1 MSDLNVAL
9 RLTTRDQMSRP
20 ATQALQ
26 GVRSEGQRLFQ
37 ARETLGIRS
46 EQRIQREI
54 RQTELA
60 YQRLAASGTASA
72 REQARAFDA
81 MRAKV
86 AELRR
91 EMGQVSALQRGMG
104 MAGGAV
110 RRMQTA
116 AGIGMG
122 VAAGAYVLSR
132 PAGAQMSYDRRL
144 AMMSNTA
151 YADRGVEGRIAGMR
165 TLEEA
170 VKSAVRFGGGSKDQA
185 AETLDQLIA
194 SGAFS
199 VDSSVRMLP
208 TLQKFATGSGA
219 DPTQLSQIALRAMQ
233 TFKIKE
239 TELPKILDMALVA
252 GQEGGFELK
261 DMAKWL
267 PQQMAAARNSGL
279 SGVGGF
285 AKLLA
290 ANQASVITAGTK
302 DEAGNNLVNLL
313 AKINSADTAKDAQKV
328 GINLSGNLARARSL
342 GVDSLDA
349 FVNMVDS
356 VVGKDKQYAA
366 LKAKIG
372 TEKGEQKKATMESMG
387 DILQGSAIGKL
398 IQDRQALMAL
408 VALMNNR
415 AYVKDV
421 QAKAMGAEGA
431 NEKNFS
437 VIAQTP
443 SFKVEQAKNEAD
455 FAQNS
460 AFSGFNRVIGDTAEK
475 LTAYAREYPGLTA
488 ALAGATTG
496 LVALTAATAGA
507 GLGSVLTGG
516 AGGAAGGAARGAAGT
531 ALRAV
536 GRYALLPAAAGAG
549 GYAFGTWLNG
559 GINNLVERSTGEKG
573 ATLGSKIY
581 DWTHPSDPSPA
592 GATPLL
598 NKLDKQTAAI
608 EALSK
613 APQPISVPVKVV
625 LDGVVIAE
633 YMNNFNSRET
643 RRN

>member
-1 MSDLNVAL
+1 MQDLNLAM
-9 RLTTRDQMSRP
+9 RLTVRDQMSRP
-20 ATQALQ
+20 AVQGMQ
-26 GVRSEGQRLFQ
+26 GVRNESQRLFQ

-60 YQRLAASGTASA
+60 YQRLTAAGTASA
-72 REQARAFDA
+72 REQARAYDA

-104 MAGGAV
+104 MAGGMM
-110 RRMQTA
+110 RGLQTA
-116 AGIGMG
+116 SGVGMG
-122 VAAGAYVLSR
+122 LAAGAYILSR

-144 AMMSNTA
+144 AMMANTA

-170 VKSAVRFGGGSKDQA
+170 VKSAVRYGGGSKDQA

-208 TLQKFATGSGA
+208 TLQRFATGSGA

-239 TELPKILDMALVA
+239 ADLPRILDMALVA

-279 SGVGGF
+279 SGVSGF

-290 ANQASVITAGTK
+290 ANQAAVITAGTK

-313 AKINSADTAKDAQKV
+313 AKINSADTANDAKKL

-349 FVNMVDS
+349 FVNLVDS
-356 VVGKDKQYAA
+356 VVSKDKQYTA
-366 LKAKIG
+366 LRTKIG
-372 TEKGEQKKATMESMG
+372 TEQGDQRKATMESMA
-387 DILQGSAIGKL
+387 DILQGSSIGKL
-398 IQDRQALMAL
+398 VQDRQALMAL

-415 AYVKDV
+415 AYVKSV
-421 QAKAMGAEGA
+421 QDATMSAQGA
-431 NEKNFS
+431 NEKNFA

-455 FAQNS
+455 FAQNA
-460 AFSGFNRVIGDTAEK
+460 AFAGFNRVIGDTAEK

-488 ALAGATTG
+488 ALAGATT
-496 LVALTAATAGA
+496 ALTALAAASAGA
-507 GLGSVLTGG
+507 SLGSVLTGG
-516 AGGAAGGAARGAAGT
+516 SGAGGRAAGT
-531 ALRAV
+531 TLRAV
-536 GRYALLPAAAGAG
+536 GRYAILPAAAGVAG
-549 GYAFGTWLNG
+549 YGIGTWING
-559 GINNLVERSTGEKG
+559 GINNLVERATGEKG

-581 DWTHPSDPSPA
+581 DWTHPNDQAATSS
-592 GATPLL
+592 TPLL
-598 NKLDKQTAAI
+598 QKLDKQASAI
-608 EALSK
+608 ESLAK
-613 APQPISVPVKVV
+613 APQPIVIQNRVMLDSSVV
-625 LDGVVIAE
+625 AE
-633 YMNNFNSRET
+633 YTNLANARDA
-643 RRN
+643 RRH

>member
-1 MSDLNVAL
+1 MQDLNLAM
-9 RLTTRDQMSRP
+9 RLTVRDQMSRP
-20 ATQALQ
+20 AVQGMQ
-26 GVRSEGQRLFQ
+26 GVRNESQRLFQ

-60 YQRLAASGTASA
+60 YQRLAATGTASA
-72 REQARAFDA
+72 REQARAYDA

-104 MAGGAV
+104 MAGGMM
-110 RRMQTA
+110 RGLQTA
-116 AGIGMG
+116 SGVGMG
-122 VAAGAYVLSR
+122 LAAGAYILSR

-144 AMMSNTA
+144 AMMANTA

-170 VKSAVRFGGGSKDQA
+170 VKSAVRYGGGSKDQA

-208 TLQKFATGSGA
+208 TLQRFATGSGA

-239 TELPKILDMALVA
+239 ADLPRILDMALVA

-267 PQQMAAARNSGL
+267 PQQMAAARNSGI
-279 SGVGGF
+279 SGVSGF

-290 ANQASVITAGTK
+290 ANQAAVITAGTK

-313 AKINSADTAKDAQKV
+313 AKINSADTANDAKKL

-349 FVNMVDS
+349 FVNLVDS
-356 VVGKDKQYAA
+356 VVSKDKQYTA
-366 LKAKIG
+366 LRAKIG
-372 TEKGEQKKATMESMG
+372 AEQGDQRKATMESMA
-387 DILQGSAIGKL
+387 DILQGSSIGKL
-398 IQDRQALMAL
+398 VQDRQALMAL

-415 AYVKDV
+415 AYVKSV
-421 QAKAMGAEGA
+421 QDTTMSAQGA
-431 NEKNFS
+431 NEKNFA

-460 AFSGFNRVIGDTAEK
+460 AFAGFNRVIGDTAEK

-488 ALAGATTG
+488 ALAGATT
-496 LVALTAATAGA
+496 ALTALAAASAGA
-507 GLGSVLTGG
+507 SLGSVLTGG
-516 AGGAAGGAARGAAGT
+516 SGAGGRAAGT
-531 ALRAV
+531 TLRAV
-536 GRYALLPAAAGAG
+536 GRYAILPAAAGAA
-549 GYAFGTWLNG
+549 GYGIGTWING
-559 GINNLVERSTGEKG
+559 GINNLVERATGEKG

-581 DWTHPSDPSPA
+581 DWTHPNDQAATSS
-592 GATPLL
+592 TPLL
-598 NKLDKQTAAI
+598 QKLDKQASAI
-608 EALSK
+608 ESLAK
-613 APQPISVPVKVV
+613 APQPIVIQNKVMLDSSVV
-625 LDGVVIAE
+625 AE
-633 YMNNFNSRET
+633 YTNLANARDA
-643 RRN
+643 RRH